1 MPEETRVAHSLSEIR
16 LYAKA
21 AWCAACGQGPMRG
34 SEPRPA
40 NDDSDRSRIS
50 MTLTCTAC
58 GADQAHLFE
67 LQGHVDSKTPQ
78 PVNPINPTDE
88 CSRILDVGQWIVL
101 ARMLMEESAREPKGA
116 GARSLGMQAVLCLDE
131 ALKFY
136 DDPDNDLPPPE
147 ALFCETSLARFRESP
162 EQFSKQ
168 RLVSMRAKLP
178 HAYRADPR
186 TS

>member
-1 MPEETRVAHSLSEIR
+1 
-16 LYAKA
+16 
-21 AWCAACGQGPMRG
+21 MRG

-40 NDDSDRSRIS
+40 NNGPDRSRVS
-50 MTLTCTAC
+50 MTLTCAAC
-58 GADQAHLFE
+58 GADQTLLFE
-67 LQGHVDSKTPQ
+67 LQGHVDSKTASS
-78 PVNPINPTDE
+78 VSPINPTDE

-101 ARMLMEESAREPKGA
+101 ARMLMEESAREPDRA
-116 GARSLGMQAVLCLDE
+116 GARSLGMQAVACLDE

-147 ALFCETSLARFRESP
+147 ALFCETSLARFHESP

-168 RLVSMRAKLP
+168 RLVSMQAKLP